1 MLAPFALAKIL
12 QTLSGAKKN
21 EDPTPNMRGDNSKSH
36 ACCFRA
42 GWTYGHDGRSSY
54 SARAKPNTER
64 KHDIN
69 RDDYRSDGA

>member
-1 MLAPFALAKIL
+1 MLTPFVLAKIL

-21 EDPTPNMRGDNSKSH
+21 EDLTPNVRGDNFKSH

-42 GWTYGHDGRSSY
+42 GWTYGHDRRS
-54 SARAKPNTER
+54 SARAKPHTER

-69 RDDYRSDGA
+69 HDYYRSDSA